1 MLEDIKRAKKK
12 EIVDKKAEIKS
23 LLTDEIVKRY
33 FYKEGLY
40 NYQIKYNPEIKAAIE
55 VLDNKSEYNR
65 ILK

>member
-1 MLEDIKRAKKK
+1 MLEAIKKAKKK
-12 EIVDKKAEIKS
+12 EVVDKKAEIKS

-40 NYQIKYNPEIKAAIE
+40 NHQIKYSPEIRAAIE
-55 VLDNKSEYNR
+55 VLNDESKYQR